1 MKILKISFILAIIIF
16 PIFFLPL
23 NVVIFSPSQLKLS
36 TIAISTDNGV
46 SNYEITQSVTY
57 EVEINFSLTHIS
69 YAGPGTEGDY
79 WFKFSRLNDRQPNS
93 SLTQYCGPY
102 QESSLLYTNITGS
115 TSTPFVNRDKFN
127 NTYDV
132 FNTTLAPT
140 EKITLSQKYLVKLNE
155 VFFSSV
161 NTSEI
166 GEYDTSDDIFALYCN
181 NSEVYYEK
189 EDNLLNAT
197 SYSIVNPSDNPV
209 MKAQKIC
216 NWVSDYLTYSD
227 SLPSEEKGAK
237 WAYDNQMGDCSEYS
251 TLMITLLR
259 CQGIPARKVTG
270 FVISADST
278 MQPYIGQKWTFFSN
292 SNSQTN
298 ILGHAW
304 VEYYVPN
311 IGWIACDPTW
321 NEEVDYFNHIDY
333 LRFNFNIGAWFSI
346 PQLSDESEFPH
357 PCLVYEGDSSFD
369 YEYNFKVVVISTN
382 LHFPDFITIII
393 ILIIIVAVIIVV
405 VAIIIYTKKKRKSN
419 RLSY

>member
-1 MKILKISFILAIIIF
+1 MKTHKIAFLLLIF
-16 PIFFLPL
+16 LFPMNLM
-23 NVVIFSPSQLKLS
+23 S
-36 TIAISTDNGV
+36 IASAEGI
-46 SNYEITQSVTY
+46 SNYEVSQSVTY
-57 EVEINFSLTHIS
+57 EVEINFSLTHVS
-69 YAGPGTEGDY
+69 YAGLGIDGDY
-79 WFKFSRLNDRQPNS
+79 WFQFSRLNDRQPNS

-102 QESSLLYTNITGS
+102 QESSLLYSSITGS
-115 TSTPFVNRDKFN
+115 TSTPFVYRDRFN

-132 FNTTLAPT
+132 FNTTLSPN
-140 EKITLSQKYLVKLNE
+140 EKITLNQKYLVKLNE
-155 VFFSSV
+155 VFFSNV

-166 GEYDTSDDIFALYCN
+166 GESDTSDDIFALYCN
-181 NSEVYYEK
+181 NSEEFYEK
-189 EDNLLNAT
+189 DDPFLNAT

-216 NWVSDYLTYSD
+216 NWVSDYLTYND
-227 SLPSEEKGAK
+227 SLPYEEKGAK

-278 MQPYIGQKWTFFSN
+278 TQPYVGQKWTFFSN
-292 SNSQTN
+292 SIDQTN

-321 NEEVDYFNHIDY
+321 NEEVDYFNNIDY

-346 PQLSDESEFPH
+346 PELSDESEFPH
-357 PCLVYEGDSSFD
+357 PCIVYQKSSSFD
-369 YEYNFKVVVISTN
+369 YEYNFKVVVIDTD
-382 LHFPDFITIII
+382 LHSPDFITIII
-393 ILIIIVAVIIVV
+393 FLIIIVAVIIVL
-405 VAIIIYTKKKRKSN
+405 VAIIIYTKKKRKPN
-419 RLSY
+419 RLTY

>member
-1 MKILKISFILAIIIF
+1 
-16 PIFFLPL
+16 
-23 NVVIFSPSQLKLS
+23 
-36 TIAISTDNGV
+36 
-46 SNYEITQSVTY
+46 
-57 EVEINFSLTHIS
+57 
-69 YAGPGTEGDY
+69 
-79 WFKFSRLNDRQPNS
+79 
-93 SLTQYCGPY
+93 
-102 QESSLLYTNITGS
+102 
-115 TSTPFVNRDKFN
+115 
-127 NTYDV
+127 
-132 FNTTLAPT
+132 
-140 EKITLSQKYLVKLNE
+140 
-155 VFFSSV
+155 
-161 NTSEI
+161 
-166 GEYDTSDDIFALYCN
+166 
-181 NSEVYYEK
+181 
-189 EDNLLNAT
+189 
-197 SYSIVNPSDNPV
+197 
-209 MKAQKIC
+209 
-216 NWVSDYLTYSD
+216 
-227 SLPSEEKGAK
+227 
-237 WAYDNQMGDCSEYS
+237 
-251 TLMITLLR
+251 MITLLR

-278 MQPYIGQKWTFFSN
+278 TQPYVGQKWTFFSN
-292 SNSQTN
+292 SIDQTN

>member
-1 MKILKISFILAIIIF
+1 MKLLRFYFILAIIIF
-16 PIFFLPL
+16 PIVFLPL
-23 NVVIFSPSQLKLS
+23 NVVIFSPSQLKL
-36 TIAISTDNGV
+36 TAIAISTDNGV

-102 QESSLLYTNITGS
+102 QESSLLYSNITGS
-115 TSTPFVNRDKFN
+115 TSTPFVNRDRFN

-140 EKITLSQKYLVKLNE
+140 EKITLNQKYLVKLNE
-155 VFFSSV
+155 VFFNSV

-166 GEYDTSDDIFALYCN
+166 GEYDTSDDFFALYCN

-189 EDNLLNAT
+189 DDPLINAT

-209 MKAQKIC
+209 MKAEKIC
-216 NWVSDYLTYSD
+216 NWVVDHLTYND
-227 SLPSEEKGAK
+227 SLPYEEKGAK

-251 TLMITLLR
+251 SLMITLLR

-270 FVISADST
+270 FVISDNPSIT
-278 MQPYIGQKWTFFSN
+278 PYVGQEWSFFSR
-292 SNSQTN
+292 SNGQTN

-321 NEEVDYFNHIDY
+321 DEEVDYFNHIDY
-333 LRFNFNIGAWFSI
+333 WRFNFNIGAWFSI
-346 PQLSDESEFPH
+346 PELPNESEFPH
-357 PCLVYEGDSSFD
+357 PCLVYQGDSSFD
-369 YEYNFKVVVISTN
+369 YEYNFKVVVIDTD
-382 LHFPDFITIII
+382 LYFPDFITIII

>member
-1 MKILKISFILAIIIF
+1 IF

-23 NVVIFSPSQLKLS
+23 NVVIFSPSQLKLT

-46 SNYEITQSVTY
+46 SNYDITQSVTY

-102 QESSLLYTNITGS
+102 QESSLLYSNITGS
-115 TSTPFVNRDKFN
+115 TSTPFVNRDSFN

-189 EDNLLNAT
+189 DDPFLNAT

-209 MKAQKIC
+209 MKAEKIC
-216 NWVSDYLTYSD
+216 NWVSDYLIYSY
-227 SLPSEEKGAK
+227 SLPNQEMGAK

-278 MQPYIGQKWTFFSN
+278 TQPYVGQKWT
-292 SNSQTN
+292 
-298 ILGHAW
+298 
-304 VEYYVPN
+304 
-311 IGWIACDPTW
+311 
-321 NEEVDYFNHIDY
+321 
-333 LRFNFNIGAWFSI
+333 
-346 PQLSDESEFPH
+346 
-357 PCLVYEGDSSFD
+357 
-369 YEYNFKVVVISTN
+369 
-382 LHFPDFITIII
+382 
-393 ILIIIVAVIIVV
+393 
-405 VAIIIYTKKKRKSN
+405 
-419 RLSY
+419 